1 MGSEPRPVIRRSTA
15 SHSRRR
21 RTVPPIV
28 VQLVRA
34 DGFREAA
41 AQPEFADEAMI
52 FAAVALSLAGVP
64 ARRIL
69 AGPLEF
75 AAPIDLAIR
84 HAVIGTTVPGATYA
98 FRLRRLYSA
107 SLSFVAAL
115 DRAVSARARRS
126 NFQKR
131 TTQTTPSCR
140 RRRQDRQCA
149 ANRES
154 QGRGPASALSLH
166 SLQRFGR

>member
-1 MGSEPRPVIRRSTA
+1 M
-15 SHSRRR
+15 
-21 RTVPPIV
+21 PPIV

-52 FAAVALSLAGVP
+52 FAAVALRLAGVP

-75 AAPIDLAIR
+75 AAPIDLTNR
-84 HAVIGTTVPGATYA
+84 HAVIGTTVPGATCGFIA
-98 FRLRRLYSA
+98 HR
-107 SLSFVAAL
+107 SFVAAL
-115 DRAVSARARRS
+115 DGRCPPEPGVPIFKSEPR
-126 NFQKR
+126 K
-131 TTQTTPSCR
+131 
-140 RRRQDRQCA
+140 RRQAVVAEDRIGNA

-154 QGRGPASALSLH
+154 
-166 SLQRFGR
+166 

>member
-1 MGSEPRPVIRRSTA
+1 MIRRSTA
-15 SHSRRR
+15 SFSRRR
-21 RTVPPIV
+21 RTIPPNV

-52 FAAVALSLAGVP
+52 FAAVALSQAGGP
-64 ARRIL
+64 AWRIL

-75 AAPIDLAIR
+75 AVPIDLTIR
-84 HAVIGTTVPGATYA
+84 HAVIGTTAPGATYA
-98 FRLRRLYSA
+98 FRLGPLYGA
-107 SLSFVAAL
+107 SLSFVAAP

-131 TTQTTPSCR
+131 TSK
-140 RRRQDRQCA
+140 RRQAVVAEDRIGNT

-154 QGRGPASALSLH
+154 
-166 SLQRFGR
+166 